1 MNKPVI
7 ARPRLILM
15 LFLWLALYSAQ
26 AFAAAESAG
35 VLDNVLARFQTAA
48 NTWGTIITQRA
59 TWLFWL
65 LVVISMVWTFGM
77 MALRKADI
85 GEIFAEFIR
94 FTIFTG
100 FFWWLLQNGPRFAV
114 DIMTSLRMI
123 AAQASGLPNALAPS
137 GIVDIGFDIFYKV
150 VDQSSVWKPM
160 DSLFGLLLSCAILI
174 VFALV
179 GTNMLLLLVSGWL
192 FAYAGVFILGFGG
205 SRWTSEMAIG
215 YFKSILNIALQ
226 LFTMVLL
233 VGIGKSFVD
242 QYYASMSAGMT
253 LKELA
258 VMAVVAAV
266 LLFLVAK
273 IPPQI
278 GALAGGS
285 TGSLGSNFGVGAAVG
300 AAAMGAAAV
309 ATAGAAVAA
318 GAASAA
324 GGAQALMAAVSK
336 AGAAERAGGAS
347 SSLIDAATGAGAGAG
362 ESSGGSALAAAMGD
376 SGGGGSTGAAMGSWG
391 GSASNSPSYSADTSS
406 GGGSSEASGG
416 EASGKASTGAG
427 GGSGEGSQADAGS
440 GSGNGSGSGSGGGS
454 GEASANSSAKGEA
467 GASGETGKPK
477 PAGSA
482 SKAGALAAKA
492 GRIAAGTAANLAQGS
507 WDVAKGKALDMKDAA
522 MERIGETTGGKIA
535 AAIKARQAAEA
546 AGQAD
551 DTAKFDGD
559 SLSAGKTSA
568 EDEEEIA
575 AFRDGK
581 SQST

>member
-15 LFLWLALYSAQ
+15 LFLWLAFYSAQ

-35 VLDNVLARFQTAA
+35 VLDNVLARFQAVA
-48 NTWGTIITQRA
+48 SSWGTIITQRA

-150 VDQSSVWKPM
+150 VDQSSVWSPM

-179 GTNMLLLLVSGWL
+179 GTNMLLLLVSSWI

-215 YFKSILNIALQ
+215 YFKSILNVGLQ

-233 VGIGKSFVD
+233 IGIGKSFVD

-253 LKELA
+253 LKELG

-273 IPPQI
+273 VPPQI

-309 ATAGAAVAA
+309 ASAGAAVAA
-318 GAASAA
+318 GAASGAGGLQALHAAFSKASAAESAGGGSSSLLGAVGGA
-324 GGAQALMAAVSK
+324 GGAANDS
-336 AGAAERAGGAS
+336 G
-347 SSLIDAATGAGAGAG
+347 
-362 ESSGGSALAAAMGD
+362 GGSALAAAMGD
-376 SGGGGSTGAAMGSWG
+376 SSGGGSTSSAA
-391 GSASNSPSYSADTSS
+391 
-406 GGGSSEASGG
+406 
-416 EASGKASTGAG
+416 GKASTDAASSSGPMSSGAG
-427 GGSGEGSQADAGS
+427 SSGAEAGSNQTASASSGSAGDKTAAADSGDSEGSGQS
-440 GSGNGSGSGSGGGS
+440 
-454 GEASANSSAKGEA
+454 
-467 GASGETGKPK
+467 ASGKEAATGSSTDGAAGKAAKP
-477 PAGSA
+477 
-482 SKAGALAAKA
+482 SKVGAMAAKA
-492 GRIAAGTAANLAQGS
+492 GRVAAGTAANLAQGT

-522 MERIGETTGGKIA
+522 MDRIGDTTGSKIA
-535 AAIKARQAAEA
+535 AAIKARQAAESVGEA
-546 AGQAD
+546 AADAGEAD
-551 DTAKFDGD
+551 DAKFDGD
-559 SLSAGKTSA
+559 SLSAGTTSA
-568 EDEEEIA
+568 EDDEEIA

-581 SQST
+581 SQSS

>member
-35 VLDNVLARFQTAA
+35 VLDNVLARFQAVA
-48 NTWGTIITQRA
+48 SAWGTIITQRA

-65 LVVISMVWTFGM
+65 LAVISMVWTFGM

-150 VDQSSVWKPM
+150 VDQSSVWSPM

-179 GTNMLLLLVSGWL
+179 GTNMLLLLVSSWI

-215 YFKSILNIALQ
+215 YFKSILNIGLQ

-233 VGIGKSFVD
+233 IGIGKSFVD

-273 IPPQI
+273 VPPQI

-285 TGSLGSNFGVGAAVG
+285 TGNLGSNFGVGAAVG

-309 ATAGAAVAA
+309 ASAGAAVAA
-318 GAASAA
+318 GAASGAGGLQALHAAFSKASAAESAGGGSSSLLGAVGGA
-324 GGAQALMAAVSK
+324 GGAANDS
-336 AGAAERAGGAS
+336 G
-347 SSLIDAATGAGAGAG
+347 
-362 ESSGGSALAAAMGD
+362 GGSALAAAMGD
-376 SGGGGSTGAAMGSWG
+376 SSGG
-391 GSASNSPSYSADTSS
+391 GSASA
-406 GGGSSEASGG
+406 A
-416 EASGKASTGAG
+416 AGKASTDAGSSSGPMNSGAES
-427 GGSGEGSQADAGS
+427 SGADAGS
-440 GSGNGSGSGSGGGS
+440 KQTASASSGSAGDKTAAADSGENEGSGQ
-454 GEASANSSAKGEA
+454 
-467 GASGETGKPK
+467 GASGKEAGTGSSTDGAAAKAAKP
-477 PAGSA
+477 
-482 SKAGALAAKA
+482 SKAGAMAAKA

-522 MERIGETTGGKIA
+522 MDRIGETTGGKIA
-535 AAIKARQAAEA
+535 AAIKARQAAEGVAEAAAA
-546 AGQAD
+546 AGEAD
-551 DTAKFDGD
+551 DAKFDGD
-559 SLSAGKTSA
+559 SLSAGTTSA

-581 SQST
+581 SQSS

>member
-1 MNKPVI
+1 
-7 ARPRLILM
+7 M
-15 LFLWLALYSAQ
+15 LFLWLAFYSAQ

-215 YFKSILNIALQ
+215 YFKSILNIGLQ

-309 ATAGAAVAA
+309 ASAGAAVAA
-318 GAASAA
+318 GAASGAGGLQALHAAFSKASAAESAGGGSSSLMGAVGSA
-324 GGAQALMAAVSK
+324 GGAANDS
-336 AGAAERAGGAS
+336 G
-347 SSLIDAATGAGAGAG
+347 
-362 ESSGGSALAAAMGD
+362 GGSALASAMGD
-376 SGGGGSTGAAMGSWG
+376 
-391 GSASNSPSYSADTSS
+391 SS
-406 GGGSSEASGG
+406 GGGSTSSA
-416 EASGKASTGAG
+416 AGKASTDAGSSSGPMNSGAG
-427 GGSGEGSQADAGS
+427 SSGADAGS
-440 GSGNGSGSGSGGGS
+440 KQAASASSGDAGEKTASADSGDDQGSGQ
-454 GEASANSSAKGEA
+454 
-467 GASGETGKPK
+467 GASGKQAG
-477 PAGSA
+477 AGSSTDGA
-482 SKAGALAAKA
+482 AAKTSKAGAMAAKA

-507 WDVAKGKALDMKDAA
+507 WDVAKGKALDMKGAA
-522 MERIGETTGGKIA
+522 MDRIGETTGGKIA
-535 AAIKARQAAEA
+535 AAIKARQAAEGVGEA
-546 AGQAD
+546 TEGTGEAD
-551 DTAKFDGD
+551 DAKFDGD
-559 SLSAGKTSA
+559 SLSAGTTSA
-568 EDEEEIA
+568 EDDEEIA

-581 SQST
+581 SQSS